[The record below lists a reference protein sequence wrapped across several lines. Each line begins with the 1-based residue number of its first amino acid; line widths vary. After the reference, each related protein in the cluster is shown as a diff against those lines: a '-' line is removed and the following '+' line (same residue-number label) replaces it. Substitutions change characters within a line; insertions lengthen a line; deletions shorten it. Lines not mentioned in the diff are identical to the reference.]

1 MKHHKIIGGCGVEL
15 KVVEAGNP
23 DGRPILFITGFSQ
36 SHFAWKHQLN
46 SDLANDHRLIAMDL
60 RGHGASGKPA
70 SLDAYTDSKLWAD
83 DVNAV
88 IQTLKLE
95 KPILSGWSYGPLI
108 ILDYIRY
115 YGEEQIGGIN
125 FVGGISNLGTEDATA
140 LLTPDILGL
149 VPGFFSANVDE
160 STRDLGSLIRLFF
173 FREPTEAEF
182 YFMLGYNVSVP
193 PHVRQALFSRSLEND
208 DLLTKLKTPLL
219 ISHSIDDKIV
229 HFEAATRIASLVPHA
244 QVHRMSNVG
253 HALFWEDPEG
263 FNTRLREFAASLDT
277 RNVDVATAI

>member
-1 MKHHKIIGGCGVEL
+1 MKNHKIIGGGGVEL
-15 KVVEAGNP
+15 NVIETGNP
-23 DGRPILFITGFSQ
+23 EGRPILFIPGFSQ

-46 SDLANDHRLIAMDL
+46 SDLANDHRLIALDL

-95 KPILSGWSYGPLI
+95 SPILSGWSYGPLI

-115 YGEEQIGGIN
+115 YGEEHIGGIN
-125 FVGGISNLGTEDATA
+125 FVGGISDLGTEEATA
-140 LLTPDILGL
+140 LLTPNILSL
-149 VPGFFSANVDE
+149 VPGFFSTNVEE
-160 STRDLGSLIRLFF
+160 SVRDLGSLIRLFLA
-173 FREPTEAEF
+173 REPTEAEF

-193 PHVRQALFSRSLEND
+193 PHVRQALFSRTLEND

-219 ISHSIDDKIV
+219 ISHSVDDKIV
-229 HFEAATRIASLVPHA
+229 HFEAATRIASLVQHA
-244 QVHRMSNVG
+244 QIHQTANLG
-253 HALFWEDPEG
+253 HAVFWEDPEG
-263 FNTRLREFAASLDT
+263 FNTRLREFAASLDS
-277 RNVDVATAI
+277 RNVDVATAT